1 MDLVNPSRLE
11 DISSDLVNKFLSEL
25 GPRQYSNDDLMRFT
39 SNFLESNKIGFGGY
53 GDVYKGQFPNG
64 VLIAV
69 KVLQKKDV
77 VEDTFMAEVGTIGN
91 ALHRNLVKLYGYCFE
106 HNIKALVYEYM
117 ENGSLDKI
125 LYENHHSSIEWVKLY
140 GIVIG
145 IANGL
150 NYLHDGLEEQIIHY
164 DIKASNILLDKN
176 FTAKITDFGLAKL
189 INRDVSVPL
198 TRIRGTV
205 GYNAPETWM
214 PGSRVT
220 FKCDVY
226 SFGLMLFEVLG
237 KRSNGMEENWLPE
250 LIWKQFKSGKLEH
263 FIKDCGIAEKDK
275 ENANILCKVALWCVQ
290 FRPELRP
297 SMKDVVLMLEKKLL
311 VEQPPNPFMTFQIST
326 PQVDL
331 EQSHK
336 ENIERE
342 SSDSLELDPIPTYPQ
357 YTIASPSYA
366 SVADGK
372 RHLKAYSLAH
382 LLETIHIDNMKI
394 LRGLIYA
401 HDDILPL
408 YNGSTKKRV
417 NLEVLRKKNVLL
429 LISDLDIPYEEFT
442 ILYQMYSE
450 LRPKSSYEV
459 VWLPVVDRSI
469 PWTDEKQKQFE
480 RLQFMMPWYSVHHP
494 SLLDPEV
501 IDIKLVSKFATKTM
515 LVMLDPQGRVVNQN
529 AVHMM
534 CIWGSFA
541 SPFTIMREEAL
552 WEEET
557 WTLQLLVDGIDPN
570 ILNWIGENKL
580 ICLYGGENIDW
591 IRKFTLAA
599 RAVSAAIR
607 TPIEMVYVGKSNP
620 GERVRKNNTII
631 SAEKL
636 SHFWPDLTSIWFF
649 WVRLESMWNSKM
661 QLGKTVENDPIV
673 QEIMTMLSFDGIE
686 EGWAVISKGSAEM
699 TKAKG
704 KTILTS
710 FTDIEQWK
718 ELVEPKGFVN
728 ALTEYLHQ
736 LHT

>member
-417 NLEVLRKKNVLL
+417 PLC
-429 LISDLDIPYEEFT
+429 PT
-442 ILYQMYSE
+442 
-450 LRPKSSYEV
+450 
-459 VWLPVVDRSI
+459 
-469 PWTDEKQKQFE
+469 
-480 RLQFMMPWYSVHHP
+480 
-494 SLLDPEV
+494 
-501 IDIKLVSKFATKTM
+501 
-515 LVMLDPQGRVVNQN
+515 
-529 AVHMM
+529 
-534 CIWGSFA
+534 
-541 SPFTIMREEAL
+541 
-552 WEEET
+552 
-557 WTLQLLVDGIDPN
+557 
-570 ILNWIGENKL
+570 
-580 ICLYGGENIDW
+580 
-591 IRKFTLAA
+591 
-599 RAVSAAIR
+599 
-607 TPIEMVYVGKSNP
+607 
-620 GERVRKNNTII
+620 
-631 SAEKL
+631 
-636 SHFWPDLTSIWFF
+636 
-649 WVRLESMWNSKM
+649 
-661 QLGKTVENDPIV
+661 
-673 QEIMTMLSFDGIE
+673 SFDFMSLIQDYKF
-686 EGWAVISKGSAEM
+686 IY
-699 TKAKG
+699 
-704 KTILTS
+704 IL
-710 FTDIEQWK
+710 
-718 ELVEPKGFVN
+718 
-728 ALTEYLHQ
+728 
-736 LHT
+736 